1 MTSLPLAILGFVTV
15 IVMLILIM
23 TKKASPLVALIAV
36 PVVTGIIACF
46 FIADAETGVVDFIT
60 NFKSLGGMITGAKG
74 IGSVAAT
81 GVMFIFSILFFGI
94 LTDAGT
100 FRPIIRTVL
109 NLVGTDPIKIAIGT
123 AVLAAIV
130 HLDGS
135 GAVTFLI
142 CVPALL
148 PLYDAL
154 GMRRTTLATIVALS
168 AGTMNILPW
177 GGPTI
182 RAATALGMGD
192 NPVAFFLPVLPAVLV
207 GLVCVLAVAAFLGA
221 KEKKRIGAVALQA
234 AGHTEQELTD
244 EQKAL
249 LRPKLFWVNIILI
262 VLAIVSL
269 LFSGFAPAVVFMV
282 FYVLATLINYPKVS
296 DSKARVD
303 AHAKSC
309 LMMCSVLFAAGCFT
323 GIMSGTGMIT
333 EMAAALVSIIPDS
346 LGKFFPVIVGIIGMP
361 ASLLFDPDSFYYGVL
376 PVLAQTAEGFGILG
390 VDVGR
395 AAILGQ
401 MTIGF
406 PVSPLT
412 ASTFLLV
419 GLSGVDFGEHQKKT
433 IPLAWLVS
441 LVMVVVA
448 ILTRGIAI

>member
-142 CVPALL
+142 CVPAH
-148 PLYDAL
+148 
-154 GMRRTTLATIVALS
+154 
-168 AGTMNILPW
+168 
-177 GGPTI
+177 
-182 RAATALGMGD
+182 
-192 NPVAFFLPVLPAVLV
+192 
-207 GLVCVLAVAAFLGA
+207 C
-221 KEKKRIGAVALQA
+221 KKA
-234 AGHTEQELTD
+234 AG
-244 EQKAL
+244 
-249 LRPKLFWVNIILI
+249 
-262 VLAIVSL
+262 
-269 LFSGFAPAVVFMV
+269 
-282 FYVLATLINYPKVS
+282 
-296 DSKARVD
+296 KAREAD
-303 AHAKSC
+303 
-309 LMMCSVLFAAGCFT
+309 
-323 GIMSGTGMIT
+323 
-333 EMAAALVSIIPDS
+333 EN
-346 LGKFFPVIVGIIGMP
+346 P
-361 ASLLFDPDSFYYGVL
+361 ADTFRHVNKGVESYEYHTHG
-376 PVLAQTAEGFGILG
+376 A
-390 VDVGR
+390 
-395 AAILGQ
+395 
-401 MTIGF
+401 
-406 PVSPLT
+406 
-412 ASTFLLV
+412 
-419 GLSGVDFGEHQKKT
+419 
-433 IPLAWLVS
+433 
-441 LVMVVVA
+441 
-448 ILTRGIAI
+448 